1 MRVDIVT
8 FYRKGVRKLI
18 QVSEKRQ
25 RQLTYIGITESD
37 LELLKAHKPVFSQIV
52 DQVVDELYEWIMQ
65 QPELKAIV
73 ESASTLERLK
83 ETQRWYFMSLTEGN
97 IDEQFIDRRMKIG
110 AVHSRIGL
118 TTEWYLG
125 TYMVYLNIAVRHLR
139 SVVPDRWPE
148 LVLAISRLFNF
159 DSQLV
164 LEAYLSIEE
173 AKLRENADKRQ
184 AMLTSVTKAIQ
195 DLASMVAELN
205 GSTQSIAQ
213 TAEQTAASQEKANEL
228 VNQLR
233 AGIKEIDELGAVI
246 GEISDQTH
254 LLGLNAAIEAARAG
268 EYGRG
273 FEVVANEVRKL
284 AATSRDSLAVV
295 REKLQSINELLSE
308 VTRESGRTTEYAR
321 QQAASSQELAAFVG
335 MIEQITAELE
345 KLA

>member
-1 MRVDIVT
+1 M
-8 FYRKGVRKLI
+8 I

-37 LELLKAHKPVFSQIV
+37 LELLKAHEPVFSQIV

-83 ETQRWYFMSLTEGN
+83 ETQRWYFMSLAGG
-97 IDEQFIDRRMKIG
+97 IVDEEYIASRMKIG
-110 AVHSRIGL
+110 AVHARIGL

-139 SVVPDRWPE
+139 AVAPDRWPD
-148 LVLAISRLFNF
+148 LVLAISKMFNF

-164 LEAYLSIEE
+164 LEAYSSIEE
-173 AKLRENADKRQ
+173 AKLSESADTRQ

-213 TAEQTAASQEKANEL
+213 AAEQTAASQEKANEL
-228 VNQLR
+228 VSQLR
-233 AGIKEIDELGAVI
+233 AGIMEIDELGAVI

>member
-1 MRVDIVT
+1 
-8 FYRKGVRKLI
+8 LI

>member
-1 MRVDIVT
+1 
-8 FYRKGVRKLI
+8 
-18 QVSEKRQ
+18 
-25 RQLTYIGITESD
+25 
-37 LELLKAHKPVFSQIV
+37 
-52 DQVVDELYEWIMQ
+52 
-65 QPELKAIV
+65 
-73 ESASTLERLK
+73 
-83 ETQRWYFMSLTEGN
+83 
-97 IDEQFIDRRMKIG
+97 
-110 AVHSRIGL
+110 
-118 TTEWYLG
+118 
-125 TYMVYLNIAVRHLR
+125 
-139 SVVPDRWPE
+139 
-148 LVLAISRLFNF
+148 
-159 DSQLV
+159 
-164 LEAYLSIEE
+164 
-173 AKLRENADKRQ
+173 
-184 AMLTSVTKAIQ
+184 VTKAIQ

-213 TAEQTAASQEKANEL
+213 AAEQTAASQEKANEL
-228 VNQLR
+228 VSQLR
-233 AGIKEIDELGAVI
+233 AGIMEIDELGAVI

>member
-1 MRVDIVT
+1 M
-8 FYRKGVRKLI
+8 I